1 VSVDTPFQ
9 NPVAGDVI
17 EVTDP
22 RHPLF
27 GRRFALGS
35 GSRPT
40 ASGSGSVLVAHEEH
54 ILLRLPIVATSL
66 ASRPPDTAASK
77 LTIEAV
83 RELIA
88 LTESSG
94 VEACSS
100 DPGAS
105 GSASPRRC
113 GATSPTSLPRSSRR

>member
-1 VSVDTPFQ
+1 MPPSRTHLRGVE
-9 NPVAGDVI
+9 VI
-17 EVTDP
+17 DP

-27 GRRFALGS
+27 GRRFTLVSGRRPSTS
-35 GSRPT
+35 GSDH
-40 ASGSGSVLVAHEEH
+40 VLVVLHGQ
-54 ILLRLPIVATSL
+54 ILLRLPVAATSL
-66 ASRPPDTAASK
+66 APRPLDEVASK